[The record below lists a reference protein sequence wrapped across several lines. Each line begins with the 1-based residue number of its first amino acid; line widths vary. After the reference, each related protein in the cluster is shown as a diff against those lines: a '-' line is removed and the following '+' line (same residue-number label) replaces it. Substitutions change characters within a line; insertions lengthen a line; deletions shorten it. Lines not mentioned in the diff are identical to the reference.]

1 MIEVDS
7 ARRSFNLGKSHL
19 LYFSMYVIKRAV
31 FKMNTQRTNICFL
44 FYITA

>member
-19 LYFSMYVIKRAV
+19 IYFSIY
-31 FKMNTQRTNICFL
+31 FKEKFDKLIHNDLILVSF
-44 FYITA
+44 